1 MAQYT
6 VYLVSKHSRRLSPCY
21 SFRALDDEA
30 AEEFVRLRQ
39 TDEEVE
45 LWHGTRKIARFG
57 RPPNDDSASSVW
69 L

>member
-1 MAQYT
+1 LAQYT

-21 SFRALDDEA
+21 TFKALDDEA

-39 TDEEVE
+39 TDIEVE
-45 LWHGTRKIARFG
+45 LWHGSRKVARFG
-57 RPPNDDSASSVW
+57 QPPSDGSVW

>member
-6 VYLVSKHSRRLSPCY
+6 VYLVSKHSRRLSLCY
-21 SFRALDDEA
+21 TFKALNDEA

-39 TDEEVE
+39 TDTEVE
-45 LWHGTRKIARFG
+45 LWYGSRKIARFA
-57 RPPNDDSASSVW
+57 RPPNDGSVSSVW

>member
-6 VYLVSKHSRRLSPCY
+6 VYLVSRRSRRLSPCY
-21 SFRALDDEA
+21 SFKAVDDEA

-45 LWHGTRKIARFG
+45 LWRGTRKIARFG
-57 RPPNDDSASSVW
+57 RSPDDASAASVW